1 MNFDPRL
8 GRVKTNLKAFL
19 GIAGFDLL
27 TCQTNDQLGR
37 TSAGRSKLSVRQQR
51 AVSVPVSSGV
61 LLFNERSGICVNH
74 CATLILKIVPH
85 PLNDGMELGI
95 CGRNSPDAVAR
106 TAMGKINNGR
116 PDNLEGN

>member
-19 GIAGFDLL
+19 GIAGLDLL
-27 TCQTNDQLGR
+27 TCQTNDQLDC
-37 TSAGRSKLSVRQQR
+37 TSAGRSKPSVRQQK

-61 LLFNERSGICVNH
+61 VLFDERSGLCVNQR
-74 CATLILKIVPH
+74 AMPILKIVPH

-95 CGRNSPDAVAR
+95 CLRNSLDAVAR